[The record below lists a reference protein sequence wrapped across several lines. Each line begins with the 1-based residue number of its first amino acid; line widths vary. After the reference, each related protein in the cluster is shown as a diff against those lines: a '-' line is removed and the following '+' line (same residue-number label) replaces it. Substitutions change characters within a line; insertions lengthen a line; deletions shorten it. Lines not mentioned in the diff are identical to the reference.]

1 MCSPATRSKSQ
12 DGFTLIE
19 ILIAIAL
26 LGIIASMVFGSL
38 MTTNRAVEVGRDAS
52 FREQTIRRVLR
63 VMAED
68 LSLSRQDGA
77 LPWVGANG
85 WQEGQP
91 ADIVAFLA
99 MNDGSSGPAARETEL
114 IRVVY
119 TREGD
124 RLLRFAKKN
133 LYGLTDESI
142 DRVELANHVRSF
154 NLRYF
159 DAQSRVWL
167 DEWGGL
173 NKLPK
178 AVLIELTVQPPDTDP
193 WTVREWVT
201 LEAAS

>member
-1 MCSPATRSKSQ
+1 MCSPVTRFKSQ
-12 DGFTLIE
+12 GGFTLIE

-26 LGIIASMVFGSL
+26 LGLIASMVFGSL
-38 MTTNRAVEVGRDAS
+38 ITTNRVIEVGRDAS
-52 FREQTIRRVLR
+52 SREQTVRRVLR

-68 LSLSRQDGA
+68 LFSSRHDSA
-77 LPWVGANG
+77 LPWVGVNG

-91 ADIVAFLA
+91 ADTLAFLA
-99 MNDGSSGPAARETEL
+99 MNDGSSGPAARETDF

-142 DRVELANHVRSF
+142 DRIELANHVRSF

-159 DAQSRVWL
+159 DAQNRVWL

-178 AVLIELTVQPPDTDP
+178 AVLIELTIQPPQTDP

>member
-1 MCSPATRSKSQ
+1 MCSPVTPSKSQ
-12 DGFTLIE
+12 GGFTLIE

-26 LGIIASMVFGSL
+26 LGLIASMVFGSL
-38 MTTNRAVEVGRDAS
+38 MTTNRVIEVGRDTS
-52 FREQTIRRVLR
+52 SREQTVRRVLR

-68 LSLSRQDGA
+68 LFLSRHDGA
-77 LPWVGANG
+77 LPWVGVNG

-91 ADIVAFLA
+91 ADTLAFIA
-99 MNDGSSGPAARETEL
+99 MNDGSSGPAARETDF

-142 DRVELANHVRSF
+142 DRIELANHVRSF

-178 AVLIELTVQPPDTDP
+178 AVLIELTVQPPHTDP